1 MSISRSKAVRVGTIK
16 CPICEEG
23 ALIKKSS
30 MKSGKLFIACENGC
44 GATNNLSKNYQHH
57 INRVGVFDDEHL
69 DEILP
74 VEVVQVPEKE
84 AEPEPEKEAALK
96 PKKTVFSFSN
106 LFQE

>member
-16 CPICEEG
+16 CPICEES

-57 INRVGVFDDEHL
+57 INRVGVFDDEQI

-74 VEVVQVPEKE
+74 VESSPVEVLPVKVDPVPVPEK
-84 AEPEPEKEAALK
+84 
-96 PKKTVFSFSN
+96 KKSMFSS

>member
-16 CPICEEG
+16 CPICEES

-44 GATNNLSKNYQHH
+44 GATNNLSKNYQHK
-57 INRVGVFDDEHL
+57 INKMGVFDDEL
-69 DEILP
+69 PLP
-74 VEVVQVPEKE
+74 VEVVLVPVPVEVVPVPEK
-84 AEPEPEKEAALK
+84 
-96 PKKTVFSFSN
+96 KKSMFSS